1 MLTCVVVGGV
11 TTLNFRLVR
20 YLQILTFALVCL
32 IDGGLKSLV
41 KLNKMRNEGGTL
53 GGRGW
58 GLENQRN
65 LIRSDG
71 GLENQKKYS
80 VTFSSYCYTFYKGT

>member
-1 MLTCVVVGGV
+1 M
-11 TTLNFRLVR
+11 
-20 YLQILTFALVCL
+20 CL
-32 IDGGLKSLV
+32 IDGGLKSFV

-71 GLENQKKYS
+71 GLENQKS
-80 VTFSSYCYTFYKGT
+80 TLSHLAPTATLFIREPRNVCTHSFYKKLG